1 MSKQKEIQQKKVSK
15 SNTKETEKNS
25 EGFFA
30 KYGFSLFIFLISFL
44 VYVNSIPNDY
54 NLDDELVTQ
63 NHRLTA
69 GGISAIPDIFTEPY
83 YKDKMGYSY
92 EYRPIVLVSFAIEH
106 EFFGDNPHVSHFFNV
121 LLYALLCLTLYR
133 VVNLLLGTD
142 YRMMTFVAATIF
154 ALHPIHTEV
163 VASIKSRDEILSLLG
178 GLLALRYALKFNATK
193 KWIYFPFMVIAFVF
207 GLLSKLTITPFLIF
221 IPMAIAFFR
230 TSSLKEILLLSVGL
244 ALPLFF
250 LVNINLLKDRVIF
263 LIGVLVLNCVLFIL
277 KNGVS
282 GNWLKHFSVKGFL
295 GTYLSNTK
303 SYASS
308 ISFRNFYQWQSIL
321 LSIIILGLAGLNYFY
336 FIAGNNG
343 LFLGTLFII
352 GFSLLLLNWEW
363 KLIVGIGYIS
373 MLLFYL
379 FNLQLPHRLALSI
392 LPFPLLFFG
401 LRSKGIQRILLIAFA
416 IGLTTLWT
424 IQRYDGVI
432 VLVGAMLVLFYFQTK
447 TAKYQLPILIVIAIG
462 QTVLFFLGTEKNIF
476 YFNFLFVFLLLT
488 YFSEKN
494 YRIAIIGVLAFVLL
508 IPSLISIKVA
518 QQPLHIQLQ
527 DTHIVGKLSSTNGPA
542 IIAYTNRPLNFVEI
556 PVGLNEPLAIRLG
569 TGMDI
574 FAKYLKLIFAPYP
587 MSFYY
592 GYKYIDALN
601 FWNAYPIAIF
611 LMHLFIAGLGLYF
624 LRKRPII
631 SFSIFVYLISLASV
645 STVVSALPGM
655 MADRYLLIPS
665 IGFSILVSYLLLLLS
680 KNPFNGKSLN
690 EFSLPLKAILLLI
703 CIAYSGITIARNF
716 DWKDR
721 VTLFSKDIENV
732 SNSAQARNLYA
743 VHLALKA
750 GTTSNTSEQTKWR
763 EEACVQFKKALD
775 IYPEFMNASFDLGR
789 TLVQLNRYDEA
800 MAEFKNTIRIK
811 PTFSEPY
818 SNIAVLL
825 DAQNKFAEA
834 IPYYKKAIEIRP
846 KLMVYANLSF
856 DYFRLNDF
864 ENSLAVSRDA
874 SKDFPN
880 AYQPY
885 FNMAKVFMRMG
896 ARDSAIANFEKAYR
910 YNEND
915 YSLVSTLYAMYAE
928 RNDPRASYFGER
940 LKLLP
945 KPQTG
950 NFINQK

>member
-1 MSKQKEIQQKKVSK
+1 
-15 SNTKETEKNS
+15 
-25 EGFFA
+25 
-30 KYGFSLFIFLISFL
+30 
-44 VYVNSIPNDY
+44 
-54 NLDDELVTQ
+54 
-63 NHRLTA
+63 
-69 GGISAIPDIFTEPY
+69 
-83 YKDKMGYSY
+83 
-92 EYRPIVLVSFAIEH
+92 
-106 EFFGDNPHVSHFFNV
+106 
-121 LLYALLCLTLYR
+121 
-133 VVNLLLGTD
+133 
-142 YRMMTFVAATIF
+142 
-154 ALHPIHTEV
+154 
-163 VASIKSRDEILSLLG
+163 
-178 GLLALRYALKFNATK
+178 
-193 KWIYFPFMVIAFVF
+193 
-207 GLLSKLTITPFLIF
+207 
-221 IPMAIAFFR
+221 
-230 TSSLKEILLLSVGL
+230 
-244 ALPLFF
+244 
-250 LVNINLLKDRVIF
+250 
-263 LIGVLVLNCVLFIL
+263 
-277 KNGVS
+277 
-282 GNWLKHFSVKGFL
+282 
-295 GTYLSNTK
+295 
-303 SYASS
+303 
-308 ISFRNFYQWQSIL
+308 
-321 LSIIILGLAGLNYFY
+321 
-336 FIAGNNG
+336 
-343 LFLGTLFII
+343 
-352 GFSLLLLNWEW
+352 
-363 KLIVGIGYIS
+363 
-373 MLLFYL
+373 
-379 FNLQLPHRLALSI
+379 
-392 LPFPLLFFG
+392 
-401 LRSKGIQRILLIAFA
+401 
-416 IGLTTLWT
+416 
-424 IQRYDGVI
+424 
-432 VLVGAMLVLFYFQTK
+432 
-447 TAKYQLPILIVIAIG
+447 
-462 QTVLFFLGTEKNIF
+462 
-476 YFNFLFVFLLLT
+476 
-488 YFSEKN
+488 
-494 YRIAIIGVLAFVLL
+494 
-508 IPSLISIKVA
+508 
-518 QQPLHIQLQ
+518 
-527 DTHIVGKLSSTNGPA
+527 
-542 IIAYTNRPLNFVEI
+542 
-556 PVGLNEPLAIRLG
+556 
-569 TGMDI
+569 
-574 FAKYLKLIFAPYP
+574 
-587 MSFYY
+587 
-592 GYKYIDALN
+592 
-601 FWNAYPIAIF
+601 
-611 LMHLFIAGLGLYF
+611 

-680 KNPFNGKSLN
+680 KNSFNGKSLN

>member
-15 SNTKETEKNS
+15 SNKKETEKNS

-30 KYGFSLFIFLISFL
+30 KHGFGLFIFLISFL

-92 EYRPIVLVSFAIEH
+92 EYRPMVLISFAIEH
-106 EFFGDNPHVSHFFNV
+106 ELFGDNPHVSHFFNV
-121 LLYALLCLTLYR
+121 VLYALLCLTFYR
-133 VVNLLLGTD
+133 VLNRMLGAD
-142 YRMMTFVAATIF
+142 YSIMTLVASTLF
-154 ALHPIHTEV
+154 ALHPIHTEI

-178 GLLALRYALKFNATK
+178 ALIALRYALKFNDTK
-193 KWIYFPFMVIAFVF
+193 KWIYFPFIVIAFVF
-207 GLLSKLTITPFLIF
+207 GLLSKLTITPFIIL

-263 LIGVLVLNCVLFIL
+263 LMGVLVLNCVLFIL

-282 GNWLKHFSVKGFL
+282 GNWLKQFSVKGFL
-295 GTYLSNTK
+295 DIYLLNTK
-303 SYASS
+303 SYAFS

-321 LSIIILGLAGLNYFY
+321 LSIIILGLVGLNYFY
-336 FIAGNNG
+336 FISGNNG

-352 GFSLLLLNWEW
+352 GFSLLWLNWEW
-363 KLIVGIGYIS
+363 KLIIGIGYLS
-373 MLLFYL
+373 LLLFYL

-392 LPFPLLFFG
+392 LPFPILYFG
-401 LRSKGIQRILLIAFA
+401 LRSKGIQRLLLIAFA
-416 IGLTTLWT
+416 IGLTALWIT
-424 IQRYDGVI
+424 QRYDGII
-432 VLVGAMLVLFYFQTK
+432 VLIGAMLALFYFQNK
-447 TAKYQLPILIVIAIG
+447 TAKYQLPILIVTAIG
-462 QTVLFFLGTEKNIF
+462 QIVLFFMGTEKSILH
-476 YFNFLFVFLLLT
+476 FNFLIAFLLLT
-488 YFSEKN
+488 YFSEKYN
-494 YRIAIIGVLAFVLL
+494 RVWIIGVLAFVFL
-508 IPSLISIKVA
+508 IPSLVSFKVA

-527 DTHIVGKLSSTNGPA
+527 DTHIVGKLSSTNGPT
-542 IIAYTNRPLNFVEI
+542 IIANTNRPLNFVEI
-556 PVGLNEPLAIRLG
+556 PVGLNEPIAIRLG
-569 TGMDI
+569 TSMDI
-574 FAKYLKLIFAPYP
+574 FAKYLKLIFVPYP
-587 MSFYY
+587 LSFYY

-611 LMHLFIAGLGLYF
+611 LIHLIIAGLGLYF
-624 LRKRPII
+624 LRKQPIL
-631 SFSIFVYLISLASV
+631 SFCIFVYLISLASV

-665 IGFSILVSYLLLLLS
+665 IGFSILVSYLLFLLF
-680 KNPFNGKSLN
+680 KTPFHVKSINSL
-690 EFSLPLKAILLLI
+690 SLPLKASLLVI
-703 CIAYSGITIARNF
+703 CIVYSGLTIARNF

-721 VTLFSKDIENV
+721 VSLFSKDIENV
-732 SNSAQARNLYA
+732 SNSAQARNLFA

-750 GTTSNTSEQTKWR
+750 GTTSNTEEQTKWR
-763 EEACVQFKKALD
+763 EEACIQFKKALN

-811 PTFSEPY
+811 PTFGEPY

-825 DAQNKFAEA
+825 DAQNKYAEA

-846 KLMVYANLSF
+846 KLMVYANLSY

-864 ENSLAVSRDA
+864 EGSIAVSRSA

-885 FNMAKVFMRMG
+885 FNMAKVYNRIG
-896 ARDSAIANFEKAYR
+896 QRDSAIANFEKAYK

-915 YSLVSTLYAMYAE
+915 YGLVSTLYAIYTE
-928 RNDPRASYFGER
+928 RNDPRASYFAER

-950 NFINQK
+950 NFINQQ

>member
-133 VVNLLLGTD
+133 VLNRLLGAD
-142 YRMMTFVAATIF
+142 YHDDLCSKQLFLLYI
-154 ALHPIHTEV
+154 PIHTEV

-178 GLLALRYALKFNATK
+178 ALLALRYALKFNATK

-207 GLLSKLTITPFLIF
+207 GLLSKLTITPFFIF

-282 GNWLKHFSVKGFL
+282 GNWLTHFSVKGFL
-295 GTYLSNTK
+295 GIYLSNTK

-476 YFNFLFVFLLLT
+476 YFNFLIVFLLLT

-494 YRIAIIGVLAFVLL
+494 NRVCNYRRFGICI
-508 IPSLISIKVA
+508 
-518 QQPLHIQLQ
+518 
-527 DTHIVGKLSSTNGPA
+527 
-542 IIAYTNRPLNFVEI
+542 
-556 PVGLNEPLAIRLG
+556 
-569 TGMDI
+569 
-574 FAKYLKLIFAPYP
+574 
-587 MSFYY
+587 
-592 GYKYIDALN
+592 
-601 FWNAYPIAIF
+601 AYPIA
-611 LMHLFIAGLGLYF
+611 
-624 LRKRPII
+624 R
-631 SFSIFVYLISLASV
+631 
-645 STVVSALPGM
+645 
-655 MADRYLLIPS
+655 
-665 IGFSILVSYLLLLLS
+665 LVS
-680 KNPFNGKSLN
+680 
-690 EFSLPLKAILLLI
+690 
-703 CIAYSGITIARNF
+703 
-716 DWKDR
+716 
-721 VTLFSKDIENV
+721 
-732 SNSAQARNLYA
+732 
-743 VHLALKA
+743 
-750 GTTSNTSEQTKWR
+750 
-763 EEACVQFKKALD
+763 
-775 IYPEFMNASFDLGR
+775 
-789 TLVQLNRYDEA
+789 
-800 MAEFKNTIRIK
+800 
-811 PTFSEPY
+811 
-818 SNIAVLL
+818 
-825 DAQNKFAEA
+825 
-834 IPYYKKAIEIRP
+834 
-846 KLMVYANLSF
+846 KL
-856 DYFRLNDF
+856 R
-864 ENSLAVSRDA
+864 NSL
-874 SKDFPN
+874 
-880 AYQPY
+880 Y
-885 FNMAKVFMRMG
+885 
-896 ARDSAIANFEKAYR
+896 I
-910 YNEND
+910 
-915 YSLVSTLYAMYAE
+915 YSYKTPIL
-928 RNDPRASYFGER
+928 
-940 LKLLP
+940 
-945 KPQTG
+945 
-950 NFINQK
+950 